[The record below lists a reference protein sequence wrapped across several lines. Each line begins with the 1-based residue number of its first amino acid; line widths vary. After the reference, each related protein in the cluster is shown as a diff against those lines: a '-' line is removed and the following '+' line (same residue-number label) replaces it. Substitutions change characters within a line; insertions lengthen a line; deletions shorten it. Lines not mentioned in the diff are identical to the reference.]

1 MPDTLPFDPEKLF
14 KPILDNTN
22 DVVVITSA
30 HDLDSGGP
38 TILYVNPAFTE
49 VTGYTPQEAIGQTPR
64 MLRGPRTDPN
74 TGVIV
79 RAALEAGE
87 SIRTEVLNYAKDGH
101 TYWLD
106 LNIIP
111 LRDENGRTTHFAAIQ
126 RDITEWKNL
135 EEELTRLAATDALTG
150 LRNRRAF
157 FDAAAT
163 EIARARRYGDPLS
176 LVSIDLD
183 RFKLVNDK
191 YGHAAGDVALVRF
204 AEICRRHVREV
215 DLLARI
221 SGEEFALLLPAT
233 SQDNAARLAERIR
246 QAVHDI
252 AILADGQSFD
262 FTVSMGVAAYRG
274 KDDSLEDMMRRADDA
289 LYRAKETGRDRIC
302 TAEDMDNDDQLNA
315 AVALSC

>member
-14 KPILDNTN
+14 KPILDNIN
-22 DVVVITSA
+22 DIVVITTA

-38 TILYVNPAFTE
+38 TILYVNPAFTA
-49 VTGYTPQEAIGQTPR
+49 VTGYTRQEAIGQTPR
-64 MLRGPRTDPN
+64 MLRGPRTDPR
-74 TGVIV
+74 TGAII
-79 RAALEAGE
+79 RAALSAGDPVH
-87 SIRTEVLNYAKDGH
+87 TEVLNYAKDGR

-111 LRDENGRTTHFAAIQ
+111 LRDEDGHITHFAAIQ
-126 RDITEWKNL
+126 RDVTERKNL
-135 EEELTRLAATDALTG
+135 EQELTQLATTDALTG
-150 LRNRRAF
+150 LQNRRSF
-157 FDAAAT
+157 FDAAAA
-163 EIARARRYGDPLS
+163 EVARARRYGDPLS
-176 LVSIDLD
+176 LVSINLD

-221 SGEEFALLLPAT
+221 GGEEFALLLPAT

-252 AILADGQSFD
+252 AILADGQSFQ
-262 FTVSMGVAAYRG
+262 FTVSMGVAAYRDTG
-274 KDDSLEDMMRRADDA
+274 DSLEELMRRADDA

-302 TAEDMDNDDQLNA
+302 AAADMDAGDLLDA